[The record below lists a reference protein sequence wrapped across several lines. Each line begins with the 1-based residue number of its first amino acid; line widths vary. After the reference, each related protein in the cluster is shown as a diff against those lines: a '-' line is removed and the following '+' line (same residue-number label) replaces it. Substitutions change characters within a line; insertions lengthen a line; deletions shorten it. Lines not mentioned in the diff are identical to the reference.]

1 MDRRK
6 FLSAPVK
13 SVAAAKPAA
22 NPAAEAQKRSYLTN
36 AMLINQDGK
45 KFRFYDDLIR
55 GKITIVNMM
64 YAKCDGICPAVTSN
78 LKRVYQGLKGRIGVD
93 TFMYSITLRPE
104 QDGPA
109 ALKHFAQMH
118 RADLPGWQFLTGN
131 ADEIETIRFRLF
143 RWDHPG
149 LDNDIDQ
156 HTGMVFLFND
166 SLSRNCKTPAMSSVR
181 SLLKTIS
188 WMDPVPV
195 QAERAR
201 RDAAKMVAEFERE
214 AAWAN
219 GEKWA
224 KGAVEVGGK

>member
-6 FLSAPVK
+6 FLSKPVAK
-13 SVAAAKPAA
+13 KPAGSPVA
-22 NPAAEAQKRSYLTN
+22 DMSSEAQKRSYLTN
-36 AMLINQDGK
+36 AVLTNQDGK
-45 KFRFYDDLIR
+45 KFKFYDDLVK
-55 GKITIVNMM
+55 GKIVAINMM

-78 LKRVYQGLKGRIGVD
+78 LKRVYNGLKGRIGVD
-93 TFMYSITLRPE
+93 TFMYSITLKPE
-104 QDGPA
+104 QDNPEA
-109 ALKHFAQMH
+109 MKQFAQMH
-118 RADLPGWQFLTGN
+118 QANLPGWQFLTGN
-131 ADEIETIRFRLF
+131 ADEIETLRFRLF

-156 HTGMVFLFND
+156 HTGMLYLFND
-166 SLSRNCKTPAMSSVR
+166 NLSRNCKTPAMSTVR

-188 WMDPVPV
+188 WMDPIPV

-201 RDAAKMVAEFERE
+201 RDAAKMVEEFERE

-224 KGAVEVGGK
+224 KGAVAVGR